1 VTDESRPL
9 VGRLL
14 VAAPPLQD
22 PNFFR
27 TVVLVLDHDEHGAL
41 GLVLNRPGE
50 LVASDVVPR
59 LAPLLEDAAVLFV
72 GGPVQQEGVIGLAEY
87 LDPATV
93 GAEPVVGPVGVLDAD
108 LDPDDLHEAIA
119 RVRAFQGYA
128 GWGPGQLEGELGEEA
143 WIVAPAHASDAFDD
157 EPSTLWRRALE
168 RLGGRYAMVARMPED
183 PRNN

>member
-1 VTDESRPL
+1 VSGGGELL

-14 VAAPPLQD
+14 VAAPPLHD

-27 TVVLVLDHDEHGAL
+27 TVVLLIDHDEHGAL

-59 LAPLLEDAAVLFV
+59 LAPLLADEAVLYV

-87 LDPATV
+87 VDPATF
-93 GAEPVVGPVGVLDAD
+93 GAEPIVGPVGVLDAD
-108 LDPDDLHEAIA
+108 LEAHELSEGIA

-128 GWGPGQLEGELGEEA
+128 GWGPGQLEAEISEEA
-143 WIVAPAHASDAFDD
+143 WILAPAKPADAFDD
-157 EPSTLWRRALE
+157 DPGTLWRRALE
-168 RLGGRYAMVARMPED
+168 RLGGRYAMVAQMPED
-183 PRNN
+183 PAVN

>member
-1 VTDESRPL
+1 MSEERPPL
-9 VGRLL
+9 VGQLL
-14 VAAPPLQD
+14 VAAPPLHD

-27 TVVLVLDHDEHGAL
+27 TVILVLDHDEHGAL

-59 LAPLLEDAAVLFV
+59 LAPLLEDAAILFV

-87 LDPATV
+87 LDPAV
-93 GAEPVVGPVGVLDAD
+93 FGAAPVVGPVGVLDAD
-108 LDPDDLHEAIA
+108 LDPDELREGVA

-128 GWGPGQLEGELGEEA
+128 GWGPGQLEGELDEDS

-157 EPSTLWRRALE
+157 DPTTLWRRALE
-168 RLGGRYAMVARMPED
+168 RLGGRYAMVARMPDD
-183 PRNN
+183 PENN

>member
-1 VTDESRPL
+1 MTDEPRPL
-9 VGRLL
+9 VGQLL
-14 VAAPPLQD
+14 VAAPPLHD

-59 LAPLLEDAAVLFV
+59 LAPLLEDAAILFV

-87 LDPATV
+87 RDPAIF

-108 LDPDDLHEAIA
+108 LDPGDLQEAVA

-128 GWGPGQLEGELGEEA
+128 GWGPGQLEGELDEEA
-143 WIVAPAHASDAFDD
+143 WIIAPAHASDAFDD
-157 EPSTLWRRALE
+157 EPGTLWRRALE
-168 RLGGRYAMVARMPED
+168 RLGGHYTMVARMPDAPE
-183 PRNN
+183 NN